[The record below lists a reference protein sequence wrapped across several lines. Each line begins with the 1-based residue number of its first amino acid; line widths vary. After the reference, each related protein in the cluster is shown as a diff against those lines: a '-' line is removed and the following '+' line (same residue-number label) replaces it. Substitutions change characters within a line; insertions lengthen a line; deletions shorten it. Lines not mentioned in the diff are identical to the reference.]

1 MKKRYVG
8 FASPDKRIQRAPPG
22 IRCCRLAVV
31 DMTPSRILAA
41 VAILAATAANAD
53 KPEQAQV
60 QYNLEAGSRHIHGA
74 SRELDWSMVALADG
88 SFAVDLL
95 IPVESLASNDA
106 EFDAAL
112 RKAIESHG
120 RSFIEVHGTARQNR
134 FEGTLRVADFETQIS
149 LPVRTE
155 RTDGIMT
162 ASVTATVDPSK
173 CETLMPGVTKAQL
186 NVTFRVPSSGN
197 AVLAGGSTR
206 FVN

>member
-1 MKKRYVG
+1 
-8 FASPDKRIQRAPPG
+8 
-22 IRCCRLAVV
+22 
-31 DMTPSRILAA
+31 MTVHS
-41 VAILAATAANAD
+41 
-53 KPEQAQV
+53 
-60 QYNLEAGSRHIHGA
+60 AGS
-74 SRELDWSMVALADG
+74 
-88 SFAVDLL
+88 L
-95 IPVESLASNDA
+95 IKHAEIKRSVRQGTTPIGEMLESLASNDA